1 MSRRSTMLAI
11 ALGFAATGATILS
24 AGAMPFSSRVGNL
37 SERLPSYPAASN
49 ASIHPASAILNAQ
62 PNVIA
67 KTPVSG
73 SSTHPIGGVLK
84 LPPHVIAGIPAPG
97 SSTHP
102 IGGILK
108 LPPHVIDLRPPYTG
122 IDNVCPDNP
131 AKCPPKPAPNPG
143 LGAGNP
149 GPGGQGAWPMPSL
162 PGGPD
167 GSGPVVVL
175 APPVAVQAP
184 GTVITA
190 ANTGTNTAVA
200 AAEPCNCL
208 TKRYLDDG
216 SVLFRDICTK
226 EAAIVTPAELK
237 TQAQGAMVQ

>member
-37 SERLPSYPAASN
+37 NGRLPSYPAPSS
-49 ASIHPASAILNAQ
+49 ASIHPASGILNAQ

-67 KTPVSG
+67 KTPVLG
-73 SSTHPIGGVLK
+73 SSTHPIGGALK
-84 LPPHVIAGIPAPG
+84 LPPHVITDTPAPG

-102 IGGILK
+102 IGAVLK
-108 LPPHVIDLRPPYTG
+108 LPPHTIRLKPPYIG

-131 AKCPPKPAPNPG
+131 AKCPPIPVPTPG
-143 LGAGNP
+143 PGAGGGGKP
-149 GPGGQGAWPMPSL
+149 GPGGQASWPMPSL
-162 PGGPD
+162 PGGPV
-167 GSGPVVVL
+167 GTGPVVVL
-175 APPVAVQAP
+175 APPVTVQGP

-190 ANTGTNTAVA
+190 TTSPVA

-237 TQAQGAMVQ
+237 AQAQGAMVQ